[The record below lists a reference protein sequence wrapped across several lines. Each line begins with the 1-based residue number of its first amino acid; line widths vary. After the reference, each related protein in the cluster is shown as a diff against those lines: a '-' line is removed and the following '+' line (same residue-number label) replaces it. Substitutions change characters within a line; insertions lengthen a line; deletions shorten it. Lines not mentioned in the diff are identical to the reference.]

1 VRFTA
6 REWTADMLLLTVSA
20 HKLIMVEE
28 YAVMADQWYR
38 YAEGFLLVYS
48 ITDRQSFVNLNK
60 MHKDILRVKERGKK
74 DVACIVVSQKVS
86 LGQPARP
93 ARSAFLAGGASWERQ
108 PVMIRKGQQF
118 GTRCLRYHM

>member
-1 VRFTA
+1 
-6 REWTADMLLLTVSA
+6 MLLLTVSA

-48 ITDRQSFVNLNK
+48 ITDRQSFINLNK

-93 ARSAFLAGGASWERQ
+93 AFLAGGPSWERQ
-108 PVMIRKGQQF
+108 SVVITKGQKP
-118 GTRCLRYHM
+118 GTRCLRCWSSVAD